1 MGLLVIKSSKII
13 KMERILPQDGQEV
26 KGIDDSGY
34 KYIGIFETDQLKEKE
49 MKDLFSKEYIRK
61 L

>member
-1 MGLLVIKSSKII
+1 
-13 KMERILPQDGQEV
+13 MERILPQDGQEV